1 MNKKNEIS
9 SILNSCNNLFEIFNY
24 HLAKTPYQKV
34 FFKKEKIWDSSNFI
48 ETSKRIKKISFFL
61 IKNRIKKG
69 DRVFLLSNNRIEW
82 VEFDLAIMMSGGV
95 TVPSFVTN
103 NTTDN
108 EFIIK
113 DCQPKFIVLEDE
125 KVFKKNK
132 RFLNKFKTK
141 IVLIEPSENFTDY
154 KEITS
159 HKDKQIKKI
168 TVNKEDISSIIYT
181 SGTTGNPKGVILTHK
196 SIMHNLQGAIELIN
210 DFNLKNERFFSFL
223 PLSHSYERMAG
234 LYFPILI
241 GAEIYFC
248 STTDKL
254 LSEIKEVKPTILS
267 AVPRLYEN
275 IFKKIKFQINKT
287 NFLVSYLLKKTF
299 LLIENNPKENINF
312 FEKFLVTIFL
322 KYILKKKILQ
332 ILGKKIKV
340 LISGG
345 AALNP
350 DVGIFFNKLGIS
362 LLQGYGQTEAS
373 PLISCNR
380 KKNNDPYTVGQP
392 VKDVKVKISN
402 NGEILVSGDN
412 LMQGYWKSKKLTNET
427 LKCGW
432 LHTGDLGKI
441 DEQGRI
447 IITGRKKE
455 LIVTSG
461 GENISSQKIE
471 NMLLSFDEISQA
483 IVYGDG
489 KPFII
494 ALIKL
499 NDDYKKTDVK
509 KLIQA
514 LNYNL
519 NSIEKIR
526 KFIVMD
532 LEPTYENGLMTQT
545 MKLKKKKFSF
555 VIKKK
560 LEDFMVIY
568 SIFYT
573 NL

>member
-24 HLAKTPYQKV
+24 HLVKTPHKKV

-132 RFLNKFKTK
+132 RFLNKFKNK

-168 TVNKEDISSIIYT
+168 IVNKEDISSIIYT

-322 KYILKKKILQ
+322 KYILKKKVLQ
-332 ILGKKIKV
+332 IFGKKIKV

-545 MKLKKKKFSF
+545 MKLKKKKIFLRY
-555 VIKKK
+555 KKEIGR
-560 LEDFMVIY
+560 LY
-568 SIFYT
+568 G

>member
-24 HLAKTPYQKV
+24 HLAKTPHKKV

-132 RFLNKFKTK
+132 KFLNKFKTK

-154 KEITS
+154 KEIIS
-159 HKDKQIKKI
+159 YKDKQIKKI
-168 TVNKEDISSIIYT
+168 TVKKKDISSIIYT

-196 SIMHNLQGAIELIN
+196 SIMHNLQGAIELIS

-322 KYILKKKILQ
+322 KYILKKKVLQ
-332 ILGKKIKV
+332 IFGKKIKV

-489 KPFII
+489 KPFLI

-545 MKLKKKKFSF
+545 MKLKKQKIFLRYKKE
-555 VIKKK
+555 IGR
-560 LEDFMVIY
+560 LY
-568 SIFYT
+568 G

>member
-24 HLAKTPYQKV
+24 HLAKTPHKKV

-132 RFLNKFKTK
+132 RFLNKFKNK

-168 TVNKEDISSIIYT
+168 TVKKEDISSIIYT

-322 KYILKKKILQ
+322 KYILKKKVLQ
-332 ILGKKIKV
+332 IFGKKIKV

-489 KPFII
+489 KPFLI

-509 KLIQA
+509 KLIQT

-545 MKLKKKKFSF
+545 MKLKKQKIFLRYKKE
-555 VIKKK
+555 IGR
-560 LEDFMVIY
+560 LY
-568 SIFYT
+568 G

>member
-24 HLAKTPYQKV
+24 HLAKTPYRKV

-113 DCQPKFIVLEDE
+113 DCEPKFIVLENE

-132 RFLNKFKTK
+132 KFLNKFKTK

-210 DFNLKNERFFSFL
+210 DFDLKNERFFSFL

-312 FEKFLVTIFL
+312 FEKLLVTIFL

-489 KPFII
+489 KPFLI

-545 MKLKKKKFSF
+545 MKLKKKKIFLRY
-555 VIKKK
+555 KKEIGR
-560 LEDFMVIY
+560 LY
-568 SIFYT
+568 G

>member
-9 SILNSCNNLFEIFNY
+9 SILNSCNNLFEIFNH
-24 HLAKTPYQKV
+24 HLAKTPHKKV

-132 RFLNKFKTK
+132 KFLNKFRTK
-141 IVLIEPSENFTDY
+141 IILIEPSENFTDY

-322 KYILKKKILQ
+322 KYILKKKVLQ
-332 ILGKKIKV
+332 IFGKKIKV

-489 KPFII
+489 KPFLI

-545 MKLKKKKFSF
+545 MKLKKKKIFLRY
-555 VIKKK
+555 KKEIGR
-560 LEDFMVIY
+560 LY
-568 SIFYT
+568 G

>member
-24 HLAKTPYQKV
+24 HLAKTPHKKV
-34 FFKKEKIWDSSNFI
+34 FFKKEKIWDSSDFI

-82 VEFDLAIMMSGGV
+82 VEFDLAIMVSGGV

-132 RFLNKFKTK
+132 KFLNKFKNK
-141 IVLIEPSENFTDY
+141 IILIEPSENFTDY

-196 SIMHNLQGAIELIN
+196 SIMHNLQGAIELVN

-312 FEKFLVTIFL
+312 FVKFLVTIFL
-322 KYILKKKILQ
+322 KYILKKKVLNIF
-332 ILGKKIKV
+332 GKKIKV

-471 NMLLSFDEISQA
+471 NMLLSFDEISHA

-489 KPFII
+489 KPFLI

-545 MKLKKKKFSF
+545 MKLKKKKIFLRY
-555 VIKKK
+555 KKEIGR
-560 LEDFMVIY
+560 LY
-568 SIFYT
+568 G

>member
-24 HLAKTPYQKV
+24 HLAKTPHKKV

-61 IKNRIKKG
+61 RKNRIKKG

-113 DCQPKFIVLEDE
+113 DCEPKFIVLENE

-132 RFLNKFKTK
+132 KFLNKFKTK

-489 KPFII
+489 KPFLI

-545 MKLKKKKFSF
+545 MKLKKQKIFLRYKKE
-555 VIKKK
+555 IGR
-560 LEDFMVIY
+560 LY
-568 SIFYT
+568 G

>member
-24 HLAKTPYQKV
+24 HLAKTPHKKV

-108 EFIIK
+108 EFINK
-113 DCQPKFIVLEDE
+113 DCQPRFIVLENE

-132 RFLNKFKTK
+132 KFLNKFKTK

-168 TVNKEDISSIIYT
+168 TVKKEDISSIIYT

-322 KYILKKKILQ
+322 KYILKKKVLQ
-332 ILGKKIKV
+332 IFGKKIKV

-532 LEPTYENGLMTQT
+532 LEPTYENGQMTQT
-545 MKLKKKKFSF
+545 MKLKKKKIFLRY
-555 VIKKK
+555 KKEIGR
-560 LEDFMVIY
+560 LY
-568 SIFYT
+568 G

>member
-24 HLAKTPYQKV
+24 HLAKTPYRKV

-113 DCQPKFIVLEDE
+113 DCEPKFIVLENE

-132 RFLNKFKTK
+132 KFLNKFKTK

-322 KYILKKKILQ
+322 KYILKKKVLQ
-332 ILGKKIKV
+332 IFGKKIKV

-489 KPFII
+489 KPFLI

-509 KLIQA
+509 KLIQT

-545 MKLKKKKFSF
+545 MKLKKKKIFLRY
-555 VIKKK
+555 KKEIGR
-560 LEDFMVIY
+560 LY
-568 SIFYT
+568 G

>member
-24 HLAKTPYQKV
+24 HLAKTPHKKV

-113 DCQPKFIVLEDE
+113 DCEPKFIVLENE

-132 RFLNKFKTK
+132 KFLNKFKTK

-322 KYILKKKILQ
+322 KYILKKKVLQ
-332 ILGKKIKV
+332 IFGKKIKV

-489 KPFII
+489 KPFLI

-545 MKLKKKKFSF
+545 MKLKKEKIFLRYKKE
-555 VIKKK
+555 IGR
-560 LEDFMVIY
+560 LY
-568 SIFYT
+568 G

>member
-132 RFLNKFKTK
+132 RFLNKFKNK

-322 KYILKKKILQ
+322 KYILKKKVLQ
-332 ILGKKIKV
+332 IFGKKIKV

-489 KPFII
+489 KPFLI

-509 KLIQA
+509 KLIQT

-545 MKLKKKKFSF
+545 MKLKKKKIFLRY
-555 VIKKK
+555 KKEIGR
-560 LEDFMVIY
+560 LY
-568 SIFYT
+568 G

>member
-24 HLAKTPYQKV
+24 HLAKTPHKKV

-132 RFLNKFKTK
+132 RFLNKFKNK

-159 HKDKQIKKI
+159 HKDKHIKKI
-168 TVNKEDISSIIYT
+168 TVKKKDISSIIYT

-322 KYILKKKILQ
+322 KYILKKKVLQ
-332 ILGKKIKV
+332 IFGKKIKV

-545 MKLKKKKFSF
+545 MKLKKKKIFLRY
-555 VIKKK
+555 KKEIGR
-560 LEDFMVIY
+560 LY
-568 SIFYT
+568 G

>member
-24 HLAKTPYQKV
+24 HLAKTPHKKV
-34 FFKKEKIWDSSNFI
+34 FFKKEKIWDSSNFV

-154 KEITS
+154 KEIIS
-159 HKDKQIKKI
+159 YKDKQIKRI
-168 TVNKEDISSIIYT
+168 TVKKKDISSIIYT

-322 KYILKKKILQ
+322 KYILKKKVLQ
-332 ILGKKIKV
+332 IFGKKIKV

-545 MKLKKKKFSF
+545 MKLKKEKIFLRYKKE
-555 VIKKK
+555 IGR
-560 LEDFMVIY
+560 LY
-568 SIFYT
+568 G

>member
-24 HLAKTPYQKV
+24 HLAKTPHKKV

-132 RFLNKFKTK
+132 RFLNKFKNK

-168 TVNKEDISSIIYT
+168 IVNKEDISSIIYT

-322 KYILKKKILQ
+322 KYILKKKVLQ
-332 ILGKKIKV
+332 IFGKKIKV

-545 MKLKKKKFSF
+545 MKLKKKKIFLRY
-555 VIKKK
+555 KKEIGR
-560 LEDFMVIY
+560 LY
-568 SIFYT
+568 G